1 MSVIF
6 ILIACSLILAG
17 GFLIAFLW
25 ASNSGQFE
33 DDYTPSI
40 RMLFEDGTP
49 AEIVKNES
57 LSEENR
63 NTITKPNDPC
73 QITTKEN

>member
-6 ILIACSLILAG
+6 ILIAFSLLLAC

-25 ASNSGQFE
+25 AARTGQFE

-40 RMLFEDGTP
+40 RMLFDDGAKP
-49 AEIVKNES
+49 SDVSESDVKHK
-57 LSEENR
+57 
-63 NTITKPNDPC
+63 TINISTNKKNP
-73 QITTKEN
+73 